1 MKLEVG
7 LTVCNMSLGHLQ
19 IKYKILTLNRDS
31 SLYNI
36 ISVIEIDRF
45 MGCELYL
52 NLKILFKKLVSYISI
67 TSCNLQINHLIPLAH
82 TLTVVTTDSKIYL
95 EIQIETF

>member
-1 MKLEVG
+1 MEMIAQLCGYTETHW
-7 LTVCNMSLGHLQ
+7 TVDF
-19 IKYKILTLNRDS
+19 KW
-31 SLYNI
+31 
-36 ISVIEIDRF
+36 DRF

-82 TLTVVTTDSKIYL
+82 TLTVVTVDSKIYL

>member
-36 ISVIEIDRF
+36 ISVIEIA
-45 MGCELYL
+45 LSL
-52 NLKILFKKLVSYISI
+52 NFLVKGEDFQDLLTLPCQPILINMLKIFHREGPGYK
-67 TSCNLQINHLIPLAH
+67 
-82 TLTVVTTDSKIYL
+82 
-95 EIQIETF
+95 